1 MSIPND
7 YHFYRE
13 FYIKTQIARIDET
26 LNQPHFASQE
36 ALEDSWQ
43 GDSELHQLQT
53 TYKNVPEKREV
64 CYRRNSQGLLEE
76 ITDKGFGSTK
86 GLFGA
91 AVGYSVADELGI
103 DSDAG
108 RIVAGL
114 IGNKIGNNWD
124 NKSKADECRIETV
137 SSAVPYNAPV
147 VIGYQITGRLKDGTI
162 AYVTRDFKPE
172 LGELITVNTRVW

>member
-1 MSIPND
+1 MNRYVNLILISMLLFVLSPVAWAGQVYQQVMEVTNV
-7 YHFYRE
+7 
-13 FYIKTQIARIDET
+13 
-26 LNQPHFASQE
+26 
-36 ALEDSWQ
+36 
-43 GDSELHQLQT
+43 SELHQLQT

-137 SSAVPYNAPV
+137 TSAVPYNAPV